1 MVKHNGVLYRA
12 ADAHAHIYPGKIAEK
27 ATENVGRFYD
37 LPMAEVGLPHVLN
50 EEGTAVGSIN
60 FSSAPLR
67 QKWSQVGSINRFIAA
82 KCEKYPKFVGLG
94 AWHRDIEDV
103 EKELNEI
110 QALGRTASSCTRIF
124 KGFAI
129 DDEKMLPVYKACMA
143 RDLPILFHMGDARS
157 ELSAP
162 KKLANVLEKLPEL
175 KCIAAHLGGYQ
186 RWDEAK
192 ACLKGANVWVDT
204 SSSLFVLNPDEARR
218 SIEHFGMDKVMFG
231 TDFPM
236 WTHKKELERFF
247 ALGYGED
254 ENRKMLYD
262 NFEKLFKL

>member
-1 MVKHNGVLYRA
+1 MKI
-12 ADAHAHIYPGKIAEK
+12 ADIHAHIFPDKLAEK
-27 ATENVGRFYD
+27 ASHSIGDFYGVSIEREANMHC
-37 LPMAEVGLPHVLN
+37 LTAEDRLAGVTRCVVSNSATSAKQVFNANTFLAEAVRGHEGYLAFGTIYPGMDGYEEELDRMLELGLRGIKLH
-50 EEGTAVGSIN
+50 SD
-60 FSSAPLR
+60 F
-67 QKWSQVGSINRFIAA
+67 Q
-82 KCEKYPKFVGLG
+82 
-94 AWHRDIEDV
+94 
-103 EKELNEI
+103 
-110 QALGRTASSCTRIF
+110 
-124 KGFAI
+124 GFAI
-129 DDEKMLPVYKACMA
+129 DDKKMLPVYKACMV

-236 WTHKKELERFF
+236 WTHEKELERFF
-247 ALGYGED
+247 ALGYGEE

>member
-1 MVKHNGVLYRA
+1 MDVKSIISQMTLEEKAALCSGKDFWHLDTPQRLGIESVMVSDGPCGIRKQSDA
-12 ADAHAHIYPGKIAEK
+12 ADHLGLNASVPATSYP
-27 ATENVGRFYD
+27 T
-37 LPMAEVGLPHVLN
+37 
-50 EEGTAVGSIN
+50 GS
-60 FSSAPLR
+60 
-67 QKWSQVGSINRFIAA
+67 
-82 KCEKYPKFVGLG
+82 
-94 AWHRDIEDV
+94 
-103 EKELNEI
+103 
-110 QALGRTASSCTRIF
+110 
-124 KGFAI
+124 
-129 DDEKMLPVYKACMA
+129 CMA

-162 KKLANVLEKLPEL
+162 KKLVNVLEKLPEL

-236 WTHKKELERFF
+236 WTHEKELERFF
-247 ALGYGED
+247 ALGYGEE